1 MAEEEKVEAVEAVE
15 EEEKIGEDEEAEEVE
30 EESKPGFFSNIK
42 ARFGKILIYLIG
54 AIMVILLTIGTSI
67 WVGFKMGKKREL
79 REVGGKMVIP
89 PPEPYANMDLGMFT
103 INIPGD
109 DAEPHF
115 IRVKIHLGYKERDMT
130 LQAELGKRRIQIKDI
145 INMIVSRKSMKEL
158 EKPEGKENLKIEI
171 REQINQILQSGKIK
185 AVYFEDLT
193 VM

>member
-1 MAEEEKVEAVEAVE
+1 MAEEEKVEAVE
-15 EEEKIGEDEEAEEVE
+15 EEEKIGEDEEGEESG

-42 ARFGKILIYLIG
+42 ARFGKILIYIIG
-54 AIMVILLTIGTSI
+54 AILIILISIGTSV
-67 WVGFKMGKKREL
+67 WVGSRRGKKREL
-79 REVGGKMVIP
+79 REIGGKMVIP
-89 PPEPYANMDLGMFT
+89 PPEPYANMDLGSFT

-130 LQAELGKRRIQIKDI
+130 LQAELSKRRIQIKDT

-158 EKPEGKENLKIEI
+158 EKPAGKENLKIEI
-171 REQINQILQSGKIK
+171 REQINQFLQSSSKIK
-185 AVYFEDLT
+185 AVYFEDIT

>member
-1 MAEEEKVEAVEAVE
+1 MAEEEKVEAVE
-15 EEEKIGEDEEAEEVE
+15 EEEKIGEDEEGEESG

-42 ARFGKILIYLIG
+42 ARFGKILIYIIG
-54 AIMVILLTIGTSI
+54 AILIILISIGTSV
-67 WVGFKMGKKREL
+67 WVGSRWGKKREL
-79 REVGGKMVIP
+79 REIGGKMVIP
-89 PPEPYANMDLGMFT
+89 PPEPYANMDLGSFT

-130 LQAELGKRRIQIKDI
+130 LQAELSKRRIQIKDT

-158 EKPEGKENLKIEI
+158 EKPAGKENLKIEI
-171 REQINQILQSGKIK
+171 REQINQFLQSSSKIK
-185 AVYFEDLT
+185 AVYFEDIT